1 MRKPILHIA
10 HTAFGAPTDEI
21 PPPRQQY
28 KIQRRGARVRVR
40 AGTPAKL
47 HFWDVT
53 LRNISRSG
61 ILLEHHHRVRVGE
74 LYRLSFQVDGLHLK
88 VMARAV
94 RSFVS
99 HFITVAGGEQ
109 QIVYHTGMEFTALT
123 DDTVAL
129 VSAYIDHLRAADL
142 AP

>member
-1 MRKPILHIA
+1 M
-10 HTAFGAPTDEI
+10 TDEI
-21 PPPRQQY
+21 PPPRQEY
-28 KIQRRGARVRVR
+28 KIQRRGIRVRLR

-47 HFWDVT
+47 RFWDAA

-61 ILLEHHHRVRVGE
+61 VLLEHHTGAGRGTVLALVSGRRPPPQG
-74 LYRLSFQVDGLHLK
+74 DGSRGPPSHQPLHHCG
-88 VMARAV
+88 R
-94 RSFVS
+94 
-99 HFITVAGGEQ
+99 GEQ